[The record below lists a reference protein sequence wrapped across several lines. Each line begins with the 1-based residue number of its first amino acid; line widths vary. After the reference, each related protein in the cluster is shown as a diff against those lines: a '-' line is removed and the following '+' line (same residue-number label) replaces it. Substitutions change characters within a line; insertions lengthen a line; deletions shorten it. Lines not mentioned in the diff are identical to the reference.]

1 MPNWCS
7 NTIDIKGTSD
17 EISQIASLLLNDSG
31 WLDFEVLAPIPKD
44 LSGIY
49 NTLDDGSI
57 SFNKTRPERIGLLKP
72 SEFINKL
79 QELYANSEN
88 KVVEIKGIEY
98 LFETSGVFLADRTV
112 ENSLEIGMNDQTIN
126 LRASSVHTNFT
137 PENFVSKIIAAIRED
152 HEQYCIGKYDA
163 ANDYHWCLSNWGT
176 KWNVDGEDALIETTD
191 ESMYLSFS
199 TPWEAP
205 KEWFQSLLDAVEAME
220 DNNAS
225 IVMNY
230 AEGGCF
236 FGGQVGI
243 DAEGVTFDTEY
254 TDAEIIEF
262 LNLDDDE
269 DFEQCEE
276 AEMPQKD

>member
-49 NTLDDGSI
+49 NTSDDSSI
-57 SFNKTRPERIGLLKP
+57 SFNKTRPERIGLLRP
-72 SEFINKL
+72 SEFMNKL
-79 QELYANSEN
+79 QELYDGL
-88 KVVEIKGIEY
+88 EIESIKD
-98 LFETSGVFLADRTV
+98 LFETSDIFLADRTV
-112 ENSLEIGMNDQTIN
+112 EDSLEIAANDQALN
-126 LRASSVHTNFT
+126 LRASIVSTNLT
-137 PENFVSKIIAAIRED
+137 PENFVSKIIAAFHED
-152 HEQYCIGKYDA
+152 HEKYCIEKYDA
-163 ANDYHWCLSNWGT
+163 TNDYYWCLNNWGT
-176 KWNVDGEDALIETTD
+176 KWNVGGECVLVETTD
-191 ESMYLSFS
+191 ESMHLSFA
-199 TPWEAP
+199 TAWEPP
-205 KEWFQSLLDAVEAME
+205 KEWFQSLLNAVEAMD

-243 DAEGVTFDTEY
+243 DAEGFTFDTEY

-276 AEMPQKD
+276 AEMPQKS

>member
-49 NTLDDGSI
+49 NTSDDNSI

-79 QELYANSEN
+79 QELYD
-88 KVVEIKGIEY
+88 VFEIESIKDF
-98 LFETSGVFLADRTV
+98 FETSDIFLADRTV
-112 ENSLEIGMNDQTIN
+112 EDSLEIAANNQALN
-126 LRASSVHTNFT
+126 LRASIVSTNLT

-152 HEQYCIGKYDA
+152 HEKYCIEKYDA
-163 ANDYHWCLSNWGT
+163 TNDYYWCLNNWGT
-176 KWNVDGEDALIETTD
+176 KWNADGEFALVEIKD

-205 KEWFQSLLDAVEAME
+205 KEWFQSLLNTVEAME